1 MIGYYGG
8 VLRLGLKVGQT
19 PGTQFWVPGLGLKVG
34 SKGLVRRLVKRPGH
48 KAGSQGLLQM
58 IGPKVVKFFVN
69 GCSFRVLLQALF

>member
-34 SKGLVRRLVKRPGH
+34 AK
-48 KAGSQGLLQM
+48 
-58 IGPKVVKFFVN
+58 
-69 GCSFRVLLQALF
+69 GCSILC